1 MSDQNQIL
9 RLLGTIREESAAT
22 RSRQE
27 ELFELLISYK
37 DQIEDLK
44 QTVLEK
50 LAGLPKS
57 PYIAG
62 QLVPAPDKI
71 DGTDDFRQL
80 LATYLHGPQPT
91 DEDDGGPLDV
101 EMPPPRAVDPSEV
114 QLESEGRSTSRGEG
128 RSEGRSFLGGVGAL
142 TADAASPKLAE
153 WMRVVRPG
161 GGVVLVD
168 RVARTQATRLALC
181 AGLTELEQR
190 AAARAVVTSGK
201 VASLELTGR
210 GG

>member
-128 RSEGRSFLGGVGAL
+128 RSEGRSGSRG
-142 TADAASPKLAE
+142 
-153 WMRVVRPG
+153 R
-161 GGVVLVD
+161 
-168 RVARTQATRLALC
+168 
-181 AGLTELEQR
+181 
-190 AAARAVVTSGK
+190 SG
-201 VASLELTGR
+201 GR
-210 GG
+210 GRSSSGGPRDSDLERGPDRDVEPFDLQEPEKGGKKKAKRRRRRKKTSAEHETVADD